1 MQLTGEMPD
10 VTRMAESKEERL
22 HGKKASFVLEAIR
35 PDLRSIADEP
45 PLPEREHSSTTRW
58 RVPPVLR
65 CQTPYALRC
74 AALRSTAR
82 TGPDRQ

>member
-1 MQLTGEMPD
+1 MPD

-35 PDLRSIADEP
+35 PDLRRIADEP

-74 AALRSTAR
+74 AAR
-82 TGPDRQ
+82 TGSDRQ